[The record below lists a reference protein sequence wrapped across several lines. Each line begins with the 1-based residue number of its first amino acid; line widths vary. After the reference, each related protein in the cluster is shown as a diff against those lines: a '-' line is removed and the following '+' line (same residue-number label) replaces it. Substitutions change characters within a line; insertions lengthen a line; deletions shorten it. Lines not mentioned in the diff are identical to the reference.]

1 MCTGTTFLLFFGSRI
16 RSLVKSYLPSVTAL
30 LRPSGFFSLTKFMRS
45 CTFPFLLRLA
55 TAIFLL
61 FLDKSVSSSPFSA
74 LVSVLYKIV
83 SWWESCGARDLRT
96 QTYLTGKY
104 WKSAEMRE
112 RQELQHRTRV
122 RRVISLDTRPALS
135 GIINI
140 NIDCWLP
147 SFHFHIMT

>member
-83 SWWESCGARDLRT
+83 SWWESCGARDSGLR
-96 QTYLTGKY
+96 LTWLGSIGSPPR
-104 WKSAEMRE
+104 WGRDRNCSTGPGWGESSVWI
-112 RQELQHRTRV
+112 QDLHCV
-122 RRVISLDTRPALS
+122 PLLISILIVD
-135 GIINI
+135 
-140 NIDCWLP
+140 
-147 SFHFHIMT
+147 FHHFIFT